1 MYKLIGPTLIRQ
13 DPVEATSNVQKRLE
27 FITRELS
34 SLDAQLKLHESKAA
48 KRQQQVLDASSL
60 LTRPWSQPYTPVTMQ
75 HMPCNDFACLVQV
88 MRIREEVQKLQP
100 PVAA

>member
-34 SLDAQLKLHESKAA
+34 SLDAQIKVHESKAA
-48 KRQQQVLDASSL
+48 KRQQQVLGVSIRRYPMTVGL
-60 LTRPWSQPYTPVTMQ
+60 LLGVD
-75 HMPCNDFACLVQV
+75 MPRNMCAPPLQV
-88 MRIREEVQKLQP
+88 RRIQEEVQKLQP
-100 PVAA
+100 PMAA